1 MNKEDGMS
9 TEKVSF
15 IRSIGGRIL
24 LIFVFVSI
32 LAVGALAL
40 ISLNKANNALDDAYR
55 KQLASVGDLKAN
67 QLVLYFDRIMK
78 DVEVVAGSEDVGNA
92 LEKLILYHEE
102 MHIQPTAPYDMSS
115 SADNLTRTY
124 DEIYEEV
131 NSSLKKYTEIY
142 GYYDVYLVC
151 AKHGHVMYSWGKGKD
166 LGENVGSGQ
175 YKDSGLADAWRKAVS
190 EGQPVLIDASS
201 YAPSNGEPAM
211 FAAAPVREG
220 NKIVGVF
227 VIHISNSQID
237 EIVQQ
242 RTGMGETGESYLVGY
257 DSDGD
262 KSLRSDRV
270 VKDGK
275 ILDKK
280 DDDIINKCL
289 DEGLSGTDVKIGS
302 TGAEELVNYLPVNL
316 PDGIKWGIFSTI
328 AMDEVD
334 RPLVLLTRS
343 IIIVAIIIILVV
355 SLVALLLSRAISK
368 PLLFLSGIAEEMSLG
383 NFDVVIDKKLL
394 KSRDETGLLSRS
406 FDTMIENLRYKGGLL
421 EEVAKGNLAID
432 IELASDKDVL
442 GNALVGMAESLNEVF
457 GEIKNSV
464 EQLRSGSGQVSQSSQ
479 ALSQGST
486 EQASSV
492 EEISSSLTEINSQSR
507 QNADNAGEASS
518 LSKDS
523 VNKAKNG
530 NLEIEV
536 LTKAM
541 QDISASSEETKKVV
555 KVIDDI
561 AFQIN
566 LLALNANVEAAR
578 AGKYGKGFAVV
589 ADEVRNLAVR
599 SAEASKE
606 SASMVEESIRSIEK
620 GSESADKSAKNLEE
634 IVEGISKVSSV
645 LDEIAVASREQ
656 AQGIEQVNEG
666 IEQINQVTQSN
677 TASSEETAAAAEQL
691 ASQAEV
697 LNNLV
702 NKFQLKDVSESMSQ
716 KLSGGIS
723 EEYLQK
729 LVDKE
734 LHKMRNADIGNGAK
748 NPKDVIKLDDDDFGD
763 F

>member
-55 KQLASVGDLKAN
+55 KQMATAGDLKEHE
-67 QLVLYFDRIMK
+67 LLSYFDRIMK